1 LWCRSRIKYKSD
13 DNIAI
18 LSGTEIKIYLN
29 REGYIVLPKGTKGL
43 IEIDKNISILI
54 KQDIK
59 INFRNKENRRH
70 ILKSLSV

>member
-43 IEIDKNISILI
+43 IEIDKYLDFDILNKILRLISEI
-54 KQDIK
+54 KKTADTY
-59 INFRNKENRRH
+59 
-70 ILKSLSV
+70 